1 MAGHRSAPP
10 HDHARALAQRVRALR
25 TDRGWTRERLAK
37 EAGIAVGTVSRLES
51 EGAIQ
56 PGFFTVGAVA
66 EALTVSL
73 DDLFRTARIPTV
85 TPGLWSAGYEGR
97 DIESFVASLVDSR
110 ISVVADVRLTPI
122 SRKKGFSKTR
132 LGGALAEV
140 DIEYTHLRGLG
151 NPKDNREPFW
161 DGRVEVGRARFRG
174 LLRSEEAQTDLGR
187 LAEHARASRVAVL
200 CFEKDESR
208 CHRQV
213 VLETVRSRIQVP
225 VNPLA

>member
-10 HDHARALAQRVRALR
+10 HDHARTLARRVRALR
-25 TDRGWTRERLAK
+25 EERGWTRERLAK
-37 EAGIAVGTVSRLES
+37 ETGIAVGTLGRLES

-56 PGFFTVGAVA
+56 SGFFTVGAVA
-66 EALTVSL
+66 KALSVSL
-73 DDLFRTARIPTV
+73 DDLFQAAQAQPV
-85 TPGLWSAGYEGR
+85 PPGLWSAGYEGR
-97 DIESFVASLVDSR
+97 DIDSFVASLVDCR
-110 ISVVADVRLTPI
+110 IGVVADVRLTPI

-132 LGGALAEV
+132 LGGALAEAGI
-140 DIEYTHLRGLG
+140 DYTHLRALG

-174 LLRSEEAQTDLGR
+174 LLRSAEAQADLGR
-187 LAEHARASRVAVL
+187 LAERARASRVAVL

>member
-1 MAGHRSAPP
+1 M
-10 HDHARALAQRVRALR
+10 
-25 TDRGWTRERLAK
+25 
-37 EAGIAVGTVSRLES
+37 
-51 EGAIQ
+51 
-56 PGFFTVGAVA
+56 
-66 EALTVSL
+66 
-73 DDLFRTARIPTV
+73 
-85 TPGLWSAGYEGR
+85 WSAGYEGR

-132 LGGALAEV
+132 LALAEAG
-140 DIEYTHLRGLG
+140 IEYTHLRGLG

-161 DGRVEVGRARFRG
+161 DGRVEVGRAQLSVASCVPRRPKPT
-174 LLRSEEAQTDLGR
+174 LLA
-187 LAEHARASRVAVL
+187 LAEHAQASRVAVL
-200 CFEKDESR
+200 CFEKDERR

>member
-10 HDHARALAQRVRALR
+10 HDHAHALAQRVRTLR
-25 TDRGWTRERLAK
+25 EDRGWTRERLAK
-37 EAGIAVGTVSRLES
+37 EAGIAVGTLGRLEND
-51 EGAIQ
+51 GAIQ

-66 EALTVSL
+66 KALGVSL
-73 DDLFRTARIPTV
+73 DDLFQAAQV
-85 TPGLWSAGYEGR
+85 TPVPPGLWSAGYEGR
-97 DIESFVASLVDSR
+97 DIDSFVASLLDSR
-110 ISVVADVRLTPI
+110 IGVVADVRLTPI

-132 LGGALAEV
+132 LGEALAEAG
-140 DIEYTHLRGLG
+140 IEYTHLRGLG

-174 LLRSEEAQTDLGR
+174 LLRSEEAQADLDR

-213 VLETVRSRIQVP
+213 VLETVRGRVSVP